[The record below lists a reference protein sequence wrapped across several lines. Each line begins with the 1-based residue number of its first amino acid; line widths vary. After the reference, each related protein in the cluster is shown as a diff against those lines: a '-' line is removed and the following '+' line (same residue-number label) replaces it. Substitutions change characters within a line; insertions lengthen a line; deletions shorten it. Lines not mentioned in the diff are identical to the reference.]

1 MLDQQNS
8 TKKSLIARRPSQLP
22 LLDKFEALSFR
33 LFGRFSPYV
42 LKNVF
47 PNLKN
52 TLEKGRVK
60 IYHETYISMMF
71 FVTFL
76 TVPVSIVAGIAA
88 LTFSFLPI
96 LLLVPLP
103 LFVMLGFLVLPMNSA
118 SDRSSGLEREIPFA
132 AAYISVMSSGGI
144 APYSSFKRLT
154 DVDLMPTMRKEAR
167 DIVKDV
173 EIFGVD
179 PLSALEIAAKRTP
192 LDIFK
197 EFLRGYASTV
207 IIGGDIGHYLERKA
221 EDIFK
226 MRALRVKAAAE
237 RLGMLLETF
246 IIVMVMMSLC
256 FYILFA
262 VNNIQT
268 GTATTTAA
276 PDISQFSG
284 ILLYTYIFTPM
295 LSCLFVYLAHS
306 MQPKTPVVEMRPY
319 KVFGISCVFAVLTFM
334 LLTNFMGAVELPI
347 FTQLQAMGL
356 DLSIALSV
364 ALIISTAPAA
374 IVHMRLAKK
383 RASME
388 QGVANFLR
396 DLTEVRKTGLS
407 PEKCIESLSKREY
420 GTFTKELR
428 KISSE
433 ISWGIPIKNVM
444 HDFLKRTKSWMVQ
457 IVMFLLV
464 ETIDVGGG
472 TVGMIDSLA
481 RFNNMTQE
489 VEKEKKMS
497 TRPYIFMPYLAS
509 VLLVATTIMMMG
521 LTTGL
526 GVPGMET
533 APTDNSL
540 MQTVFMT
547 AVIFNSYL
555 IGIVAGKISE
565 ESIGAG
571 FKHAAILVLISIIA
585 AKLIPQFVKLG

>member
-1 MLDQQNS
+1 
-8 TKKSLIARRPSQLP
+8 LP

-33 LFGRFSPYV
+33 LFGRFAPYF
-42 LKNVF
+42 LKNF
-47 PNLKN
+47 FTSTKGS
-52 TLEKGRVK
+52 LEKGRVK
-60 IYHETYISMMF
+60 IYPETYISLMF
-71 FVTFL
+71 FVVFL
-76 TVPVSIVAGIAA
+76 TVPFSIVAGFAA
-88 LTFSFLPI
+88 LYFGILP
-96 LLLVPLP
+96 LLILVPLP
-103 LFVMLGFLVLPMNSA
+103 LFVMVGFIIVPMNNA
-118 SDRSSGLEREIPFA
+118 SDRSQGLEREMPFA

-144 APYSSFKRLT
+144 APYTSFKRLT
-154 DVDLMPTMRKEAR
+154 KVDLMPAMSKEAR

-179 PLSALEIAAKRTP
+179 PLTALDVAAKKTP

-197 EFLRGYASTV
+197 EFLSGYASTV

-268 GTATTTAA
+268 GTSAA
-276 PDISQFSG
+276 ANSDISTYSG

-295 LSCLFVYLAHS
+295 LSAMFVYLAHS
-306 MQPKTPVVEMRPY
+306 MQPKTPVVDMRPY
-319 KVFGISCVFAVLTFM
+319 KVFGISTVLAIVVFL
-334 LLTNFMGAVELPI
+334 LLTNFMGA
-347 FTQLQAMGL
+347 TQLPLFTTLQAWGV
-356 DLSIALSV
+356 DLQIALAV
-364 ALIISTAPAA
+364 ALFISAAPAA
-374 IVHMRLAKK
+374 VVYIRLTKT
-383 RASME
+383 RNSME
-388 QGVANFLR
+388 QGVTSFLR

-420 GTFTKELR
+420 GSFTKELR

-433 ISWGIPIKNVM
+433 ISWGIPIKKVM
-444 HDFLKRTKSWMVQ
+444 MDFLHRTRSWMVQ

-472 TVGMIDSLA
+472 TIAMIESLA
-481 RFNNMTQE
+481 RFNNLTQE

-497 TRPYIFMPYLAS
+497 VRPYVMMPYLAS
-509 VLLVATTIMMMG
+509 ILLVATTIMMMG
-521 LTTGL
+521 LTTGIA
-526 GVPGMET
+526 VPGATT
-533 APTDNSL
+533 AAPQSNGM
-540 MQTVFMT
+540 MQTVFIT

-571 FKHAAILVLISIIA
+571 FKHAAILVLISVIA
-585 AKLIPQFVKLG
+585 AKLIPQFVKFG